1 MINIIKNENENSE
14 KVKEVIAFVKNT
26 EGIAYTKQKM
36 LFYRDKAMEILNTFE
51 PSASCDSLGALLDY
65 TINRNF

>member
-51 PSASCDSLGALLDY
+51 PSASRDSLGDLLDY